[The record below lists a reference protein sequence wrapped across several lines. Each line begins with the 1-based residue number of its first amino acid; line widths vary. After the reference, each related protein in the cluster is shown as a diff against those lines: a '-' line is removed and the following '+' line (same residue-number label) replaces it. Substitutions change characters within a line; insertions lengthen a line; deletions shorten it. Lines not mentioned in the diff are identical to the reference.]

1 MMHSSSTGSKIIRD
15 TTYFIKPSEN
25 FILFLNNGMPQEH
38 FRASQVSRRKNQK
51 QLPASVLNFLQ
62 KQALRK

>member
-1 MMHSSSTGSKIIRD
+1 MMHSNSTGWKIIRD

-25 FILFLNNGMPQEH
+25 FILILNNRMPQEH
-38 FRASQVSRRKNQK
+38 SRASQVSRRKNQK

-62 KQALRK
+62 ERALRK